1 MVQVHHGAMVVIWH
15 PVIAHKAAQ
24 NSVLDCGKEK
34 KINVMKPSLVF
45 VRLRA
50 AHMSGKKQSILH
62 SKSKLEDFFWLL
74 LDGRCNQ
81 NPSISVFLKP
91 PSSLKMIFKQYIAS
105 YMHYKL
111 FISIQ
116 PYMLGWDFLRL
127 QQFWFRFSSH
137 TSLFGFKL
145 TRR

>member
-62 SKSKLEDFFWLL
+62 SKSKLEDFF
-74 LDGRCNQ
+74 GSC
-81 NPSISVFLKP
+81 
-91 PSSLKMIFKQYIAS
+91 
-105 YMHYKL
+105 
-111 FISIQ
+111 
-116 PYMLGWDFLRL
+116 
-127 QQFWFRFSSH
+127 
-137 TSLFGFKL
+137 L
-145 TRR
+145 TEGAIKILV

>member
-1 MVQVHHGAMVVIWH
+1 MVVIWH

-62 SKSKLEDFFWLL
+62 SKSKLEDFF
-74 LDGRCNQ
+74 GNH
-81 NPSISVFLKP
+81 NPSISVLLKP
-91 PSSLKMIFKQYIAS
+91 P
-105 YMHYKL
+105 
-111 FISIQ
+111 
-116 PYMLGWDFLRL
+116 LRL
-127 QQFWFRFSSH
+127 ALR
-137 TSLFGFKL
+137 
-145 TRR
+145 